1 MRVRKY
7 PPVHPGKILKK
18 EFMDVFGVRA
28 IDLARALAVPRG
40 RICEILQGKRALSV
54 ETALRLHFFF
64 GNSAEFWM
72 TLQIRYDLEQEK
84 RRKGAQL
91 EQEVR
96 PF

>member
-1 MRVRKY
+1 MRLRKY

-18 EFMDVFGVRA
+18 EFMDVFGLRA
-28 IDLARALAVPRG
+28 IALAKGLGVPRG
-40 RICEILQGKRALSV
+40 RISEILQGKRALSP

-72 TLQIRYDLEQEK
+72 NLQIRYDLKQETL
-84 RRKGAQL
+84 RSGDRLARD
-91 EQEVR
+91 VT